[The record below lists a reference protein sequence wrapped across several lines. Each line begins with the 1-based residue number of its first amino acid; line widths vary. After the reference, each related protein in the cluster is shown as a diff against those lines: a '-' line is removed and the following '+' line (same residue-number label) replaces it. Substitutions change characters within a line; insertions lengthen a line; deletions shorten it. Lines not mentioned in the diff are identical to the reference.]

1 MEKRAIFYS
10 EYFKK
15 KLIKMIESGTIS
27 AGTARRKYNIGGKMT
42 ISRWQKKYGTC
53 STLITKKSFV
63 MEESKSTDPF
73 ARRVEE
79 LERENT
85 LLKHLLQE
93 SDYFKDPA
101 VKKKIAQRLSE
112 FLAKNPEMAKNLDLP
127 LKKFVLYSESPDK
140 PITSNENEISSG
152 IEKKK

>member
-1 MEKRAIFYS
+1 
-10 EYFKK
+10 
-15 KLIKMIESGTIS
+15 
-27 AGTARRKYNIGGKMT
+27 
-42 ISRWQKKYGTC
+42 
-53 STLITKKSFV
+53 

>member
-1 MEKRAIFYS
+1 
-10 EYFKK
+10 
-15 KLIKMIESGTIS
+15 
-27 AGTARRKYNIGGKMT
+27 
-42 ISRWQKKYGTC
+42 
-53 STLITKKSFV
+53 

-127 LKKFVLYSESPDK
+127 LKKFVLYSESPGK